1 MTTGTRMQADNQ
13 IAPWYKQF
21 WAWFVIAILAFAVF
35 IGLGLLFIAMLN
47 PDSLVRDNYY
57 TEGKAINMYLGRD
70 HMARDLNVT
79 ANFDIDEVTGD
90 ISMQLQGDFAA
101 MPRSL
106 TLDLISPAHAS
117 KDRAI
122 TLRQIKDNT
131 YTGQLE
137 QQIEGRRYIE
147 LSDPDKPGDHGWRVT
162 GELQMAPGQQYQITA
177 Q

>member
-1 MTTGTRMQADNQ
+1 MSHDNPST
-13 IAPWYKQF
+13 PWYKQF

-57 TEGKAINMYLGRD
+57 TEGKAINLYLGRD
-70 HMARDLNVT
+70 HMARDLNV
-79 ANFDIDEVTGD
+79 AADFSIDEVTGD
-90 ISMQLQGDFAA
+90 IGLQLQGDFAA

-117 KDRAI
+117 QDRAI
-122 TLRQIKDNT
+122 TLRQIKDNM

-147 LSDPDKPGDHGWRVT
+147 LSDPDKPGDHGWRMT
-162 GELQMAPGQQYQITA
+162 GELHLAPGQQYQLIA
-177 Q
+177 K